1 MIAPVQLSDWA
12 ALVVPVIKEDENVC
26 LCGDYIVTVNK
37 AAKIDHYPI
46 PKIDDLFA
54 SLSGGEK
61 FTKLDLSHAYMQ
73 VQLDETSRKYVTIN
87 THKGRPLSV

>member
-1 MIAPVQLSDWA
+1 MHLYSCPT
-12 ALVVPVIKEDENVC
+12 VVPVINEDGNVR
-26 LCGDYIVTVNK
+26 LCGDYKVTVNK

-61 FTKLDLSHAYMQ
+61 FTKLDLSAYMQ
-73 VQLDETSRKYVTIN
+73 VQLNETSRKYVTIN
-87 THKGRPLSV
+87 THKGGV